1 MASWNKLVCV
11 CGFLF
16 CLFVYVKE
24 DVTSPWPVVVSQIA
38 MHESFKNQSSESK
51 LLNELVEHS
60 LTDQC
65 ESVPSNRRSV
75 KSKTDWKYVHNFI

>member
-11 CGFLF
+11 FF
-16 CLFVYVKE
+16 LFVYVEE

-38 MHESFKNQSSESK
+38 MHESFKNQSSESM
-51 LLNELVEHS
+51 LFNELVEHS

-65 ESVPSNRRSV
+65 ESVPPNRRSV
-75 KSKTDWKYVHNFI
+75 KSKNGLEICS

>member
-1 MASWNKLVCV
+1 MC
-11 CGFLF
+11 FLF
-16 CLFVYVKE
+16 FVYVEE

-51 LLNELVEHS
+51 LFNELVEHS

-65 ESVPSNRRSV
+65 ESVPANRRNV
-75 KSKTDWKYVHNFI
+75 RSKTYWKYVHNFI

>member
-1 MASWNKLVCV
+1 MWFV
-11 CGFLF
+11 F
-16 CLFVYVKE
+16 FVYVEE

-51 LLNELVEHS
+51 LFNEHS

-65 ESVPSNRRSV
+65 ESVPANRRNV
-75 KSKTDWKYVHNFI
+75 RSKTYWKYVHNFI